1 MAHVL
6 STDPGVIV
14 LLFWLPAHVADKV
27 SAAEP
32 FGCISPPTGLGA
44 GQLPPIESHFA
55 ASTLPLMIAI
65 FWQFA

>member
-14 LLFWLPAHVADKV
+14 LLFWLPAHVDKV

-65 FWQFA
+65 FGQFA